1 MEYNYLQRT
10 FFSGIFTLFFTIIVI
25 SFSGSGFTISVLIF
39 LLFAITLCIV
49 LGNKRKTETAN
60 LLTILFTIF
69 PIYIL
74 YTLITYETYVENLSF
89 YQYPDQNG
97 FFEWSESL
105 GESNSVGE
113 IFRLCFV
120 DRVHVENEGFFF
132 LLGLI
137 SYIANVFFDGNSVLL
152 QIVHVSYFAI
162 STNLIVYK
170 FLKNNGVRVNIMKY
184 TLIYALFTPIFYYS
198 TWILRDI
205 HLAFFYSLALLLA
218 TSSFKLKRLL
228 LFVPLIYITS
238 EFRLEHG
245 LFMLTFV
252 FYYVFYKGRE
262 NKYFKV
268 IRNSFIIV
276 VVFVL
281 SIIILPLIKEVLEIL
296 KWYNTYTI
304 ENTSE
309 EGLGIYLLRLP
320 PLIKQLAMS
329 LYSQLID
336 FPPWLKIKSAST
348 FSQTIIGIVSMIKSI
363 FWSILFLTCLI
374 SIFNKNIRKSIDRE
388 RIVLLFIFLLFLILN
403 SSNMHDRRIFAMYP
417 VLFLYNS
424 SMINLHN
431 KSYLKIKRVSIN
443 VYILL
448 ILVYILMKFITS

>member
-1 MEYNYLQRT
+1 M
-10 FFSGIFTLFFTIIVI
+10 
-25 SFSGSGFTISVLIF
+25 
-39 LLFAITLCIV
+39 
-49 LGNKRKTETAN
+49 KKTDTAD

-69 PIYIL
+69 PVYIL
-74 YTLITYETYVENLSF
+74 YTLITYETYLENLSF
-89 YQYPDQNG
+89 YQYPDQNS
-97 FFEWSESL
+97 FFEWSEIL
-105 GESNSVGE
+105 GESKNVGE
-113 IFRLCFV
+113 IFRLCFI

-137 SYIANVFFDGNSVLL
+137 SYIANVFFDGNSVIL
-152 QIVHVSYFAI
+152 QIVHVSFFAI
-162 STNLIVYK
+162 LTNLIVYK
-170 FLKNNGVRVNIMKY
+170 FLKNNGIRDNALKF
-184 TLIYALFTPIFYYS
+184 TLIYALFTPILYYS

-205 HLAFFYSLALLLA
+205 HLAFFYSLSLLLA

-228 LFVPLIYITS
+228 LFIPLIFITA

-245 LFMLTFV
+245 LFMLVFV
-252 FYYVFYKGRE
+252 FYYVFYKGRDS
-262 NKYFKV
+262 KYFKIIRSSV
-268 IRNSFIIV
+268 IIIS
-276 VVFVL
+276 VFVL
-281 SIIILPLIKEVLEIL
+281 SIIILPLVQEIVEIL

-304 ENTSE
+304 ENTSD

-320 PLIKQLAMS
+320 PVIKQIAMS
-329 LYSQLID
+329 FYSQLID
-336 FPPWLKIKSAST
+336 FPPWLKIKSATT

-388 RIVLLFIFLLFLILN
+388 RIVLLFIFLLFLLLN

-431 KSYLKIKRVSIN
+431 KSYLKIKRLSIN

-448 ILVYILMKFITS
+448 ILFYILMKFITS